1 MRIWTAAVW
10 SCWLGVSGLNAAQPP
25 APPTEQLIE
34 QLSAKDFRSR
44 EVAAQALERRG
55 EAALPAL
62 RRAQSHADAEVRQR
76 LAGLIAR
83 GERAFLIAPKRVTVI
98 ADQTPVQQVFA
109 DIARQTGYK
118 LTAQQAQPMLV
129 TLRAEGQPFWEVV
142 DAVCRQTGLGLQQHF
157 DNSNTLTFFRVGR
170 LTPNVCYAGPFRI
183 AAASF
188 HHSRTLDLSTPVA
201 NAVGRPTT
209 DALTMTITVV
219 GEPKVPLMNLG
230 QPRILAA
237 EDENGQSLVPPQARV
252 YESHYHH
259 YYYGHRNALMQT
271 QVQLLGHGGA
281 RTLRHVAGTL
291 PVTMLA
297 EQRPEI
303 TIDDILKVKG
313 KKFES
318 GQVVMEI
325 DEVKEQAN
333 RQVTVRAT
341 ARRNAAENQ
350 YDYTWTNSLGQR
362 VELFDADGGK
372 YSTDRFDWESG
383 SPTSVAGTF
392 HFGDG
397 GNAKLGK
404 PARLVYYNWITT
416 QHQIAFEF
424 RDLPLP

>member
-1 MRIWTAAVW
+1 MIAPGA
-10 SCWLGVSGLNAAQPP
+10 GQAP
-25 APPTEQLIE
+25 APSVEQLIE
-34 QLSAKDFRSR
+34 QLSHRDFRTR
-44 EVAAQALERRG
+44 EEAALALEGKG
-55 EAALPAL
+55 EAALPL
-62 RRAQSHADAEVRQR
+62 MRRAQPHSDPEVRQR

-83 GERAFLIAPKRVTVI
+83 GERAYLIAPKRVTVV
-98 ADQTPVQQVFA
+98 ADQTPVNQVFA
-109 DIARQTGYK
+109 DIARQSGYK
-118 LTAQQAQPMLV
+118 LVLQQAPPMLV
-129 TLRAEGQPFWEVV
+129 SLRAENQPFWEVV
-142 DAVCRQTGLGLQQHF
+142 DAVCRQTGLGLQQQF
-157 DNSNTLTFFRVGR
+157 DNSNALTFFRVGR

-188 HHSRTLDLSTPVA
+188 HHSRTLDLTTPLV

-209 DALTMTITVV
+209 ESLTMTITVV
-219 GEPKVPLMNLG
+219 GEPKVPLMSLG
-230 QPRILAA
+230 QPRILSAI
-237 EDENGQSLVPPQARV
+237 DENGQSLVPPQARV

-259 YYYGHRNALMQT
+259 YYYGNRNALMQT

-281 RTLRHVAGTL
+281 RTLRHVTGTV
-291 PVTMLA
+291 PITMLA

-303 TIDDILKVKG
+303 VVEEILTVKS
-313 KKFES
+313 KKYES
-318 GQVVMEI
+318 GQVVIEI

-333 RQVTVRAT
+333 RQVTIRAT

-362 VELFDADGGK
+362 VELFDVQGQK
-372 YSTDRFDWESG
+372 FNTDRFDWESG